1 MDINPLKVQQMFFG
15 AGSLLFSI
23 GALGQIYS
31 LWLTWHVI
39 NFGAKL
45 SASSQLVF
53 NIILALFFYS
63 MFASMRKQLKEQKSI
78 EQALD
83 EKVKL

>member
-1 MDINPLKVQQMFFG
+1 MYAIKIQTWFFG

-31 LWLTWHVI
+31 LWLTWSII

-45 SASSQLVF
+45 SSGSQLIF

-63 MFASMRKQLKEQKSI
+63 MFSSMRKQLKEQTSI

-83 EKVKL
+83 EKVKP

>member
-1 MDINPLKVQQMFFG
+1 MDPIKVQSYFFG
-15 AGSLLFSI
+15 AGACLFSI

-31 LWLTWHVI
+31 LWLTWSII

-45 SASSQLVF
+45 SSGSQLIF

-63 MFASMRKQLKEQKSI
+63 MFASMRKQLKEQTSI
-78 EQALD
+78 EKVLD
-83 EKVKL
+83 EKVKP